1 MSNNKTAKI
10 THHPQKNA
18 KIYKMSKATKC
29 PKLKNVQNFIMSK
42 IPKCPRLKNIH
53 YVYIWTIFGLVELIL
68 CSFEQEIVL

>member
-10 THHPQKNA
+10 THHPPKNA

-53 YVYIWTIFGLVELIL
+53 YVYI
-68 CSFEQEIVL
+68 